1 MEAETIV
8 TEKLC
13 DGSETVKRL
22 CSLNGRLN
30 TSGGSKAA
38 MTARIKIGWVKFR
51 KCRKVLYGKRSSL
64 RLKGKNHQCCV
75 QSAMLYGSET
85 WCLNDKEVAILR
97 RREKGMLRATSGV
110 KLVYGKNSGELM
122 TMLG

>member
-1 MEAETIV
+1 MV

-13 DGSETVKRL
+13 DGSEIVKRL
-22 CSLNGRLN
+22 CSLYGRLN

-51 KCRKVLYGKRSSL
+51 KCRKVLYGKRSS

-85 WCLNDKEVAILR
+85 WCLNQG
-97 RREKGMLRATSGV
+97 RREGG
-110 KLVYGKNSGELM
+110 
-122 TMLG
+122 LGGTFGTGPGISLGARNF